1 VCLRVR
7 PSGIQE
13 SEMTLGYM
21 GKQVRGL
28 EDRIQELEAA
38 REWKGDERR
47 ENDFSDQ
54 QTERIKILIDERAEV
69 HAGRAFFR
77 LVLWVVGTAAATSV
91 TLLLTY
97 FKIKG

>member
-1 VCLRVR
+1 LRVR
-7 PSGIQE
+7 SRGIQE
-13 SEMTLGYM
+13 SEMTVGYLGR
-21 GKQVRGL
+21 KIREL
-28 EDRIQELEAA
+28 EDQFTQLQQEK
-38 REWKGDERR
+38 EWKGDERR

-54 QTERIKILIDERAEV
+54 QTERIKALIDERTEV

-97 FKIKG
+97 LKIKG